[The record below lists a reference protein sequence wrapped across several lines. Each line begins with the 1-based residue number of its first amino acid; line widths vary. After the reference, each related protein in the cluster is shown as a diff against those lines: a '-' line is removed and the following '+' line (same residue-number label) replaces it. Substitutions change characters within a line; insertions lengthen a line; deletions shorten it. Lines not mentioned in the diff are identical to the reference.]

1 MLIAKSIHYRYATH
15 PVLEG
20 ASFMIPNGAKAGLV
34 GPNGAGKTTLFG
46 LLAGEE
52 QPDAGSI
59 EIHGSIGV
67 VPQEVTYDP
76 LLEQAD
82 TARQYID
89 PPNSKRDDELYTLL
103 NGLELAELN
112 LDVSPESLSGGQ
124 KTKLALIRQLIAQ
137 PDILLLDEPT
147 NFLDVSGKHWV
158 MNFLASYPGTLLII
172 SHDLPLLDQALNKVL
187 YLNPLT
193 RTIEEYTGNYSQFQR
208 LRKEREEHFLRQRAA
223 QAKHIQHM
231 EKSLSKLK
239 RQKSESGVRRR
250 VQMRRRIER
259 AKVALP
265 ELPAQLKT
273 MRFKLP
279 EPANVGRVVI
289 QSIGINKAYG
299 NKKVLENVN
308 FLLER
313 GQKMALIGQN
323 GAGKSTLLKI
333 LTDQQLP
340 DSGTVEKHEWLDVG
354 YYAQEHESFDLSA
367 NLLETVRQ
375 FVPAWTDGEMRGLLG
390 RFMFSGDRVWQSVG
404 SLSGGEKTRLAIAL
418 LTIRGHNLLIL
429 DEPTTYLDPLSQR
442 IILDVL
448 KDFKGAMIV
457 VSHTEDFI
465 RELEPDRALILPD
478 NIFDF
483 WRPEMLDRV
492 IEV

>member
-1 MLIAKSIHYRYATH
+1 MITVKNLHFRYPTH

-20 ASFMIPNGAKAGLV
+20 VHFIIPHGAKAGLV

-76 LLEQAD
+76 LLEQAP

-89 PPNSKRDDELYTLL
+89 PSGSKRDDELYTLL

-112 LDVSPESLSGGQ
+112 LDISPKSLSGGQ

-137 PDILLLDEPT
+137 PDNLLLDEPT

-158 MNFLASYPGTLLII
+158 MNFLSTYPGTLLII

-193 RTIEEYTGNYSQFQR
+193 RLIEEYTGNYSQFLK
-208 LRKEREEHFLRQRAA
+208 LRQEREQLFLRQRAA
-223 QAKHIQHM
+223 QAKHIEHM

-259 AKVALP
+259 AKIALP
-265 ELPAQLKT
+265 ELPPQLKT

-279 EPANVGRVVI
+279 EPSNVGRVVI
-289 QSIGINKAYG
+289 QAKGISKSYG

-308 FLLER
+308 FLL
-313 GQKMALIGQN
+313 
-323 GAGKSTLLKI
+323 
-333 LTDQQLP
+333 
-340 DSGTVEKHEWLDVG
+340 
-354 YYAQEHESFDLSA
+354 
-367 NLLETVRQ
+367 
-375 FVPAWTDGEMRGLLG
+375 
-390 RFMFSGDRVWQSVG
+390 
-404 SLSGGEKTRLAIAL
+404 
-418 LTIRGHNLLIL
+418 
-429 DEPTTYLDPLSQR
+429 
-442 IILDVL
+442 
-448 KDFKGAMIV
+448 
-457 VSHTEDFI
+457 
-465 RELEPDRALILPD
+465 
-478 NIFDF
+478 
-483 WRPEMLDRV
+483 
-492 IEV
+492 